1 MTIFSQFEARPDNY
15 NKTGKKKKSSASKSA
30 HSTTLSFSPSLLHFT
45 NETTGKL
52 LELKVKETS
61 PMWLEKNLLY
71 TKKIFIF
78 VTFNFV

>member
-1 MTIFSQFEARPDNY
+1 
-15 NKTGKKKKSSASKSA
+15 
-30 HSTTLSFSPSLLHFT
+30 LLHFT